1 MKEIKEFKFGRRS
14 MDDNDKE
21 KGFFVRVLP
30 VLFMEY
36 LALSLARTL
45 FPGTRV
51 NFTVRA
57 VFLLTFYL
65 THRTDSQCFRKVQLY
80 VRRRDRDYQRATRIR
95 IQPGLRSPF

>member
-36 LALSLARTL
+36 LTLSLARTL
-45 FPGTRV
+45 FPGTCSRS
-51 NFTVRA
+51 
-57 VFLLTFYL
+57 
-65 THRTDSQCFRKVQLY
+65 DS
-80 VRRRDRDYQRATRIR
+80 
-95 IQPGLRSPF
+95 P